1 LKKGKESKSKK
12 RVGAT
17 VRHHHATEKKRK
29 KVGNKRFNQIKKI
42 NQLVL
47 IEELVLSHD

>member
-17 VRHHHATEKKRK
+17 VRHHHATEKKK
-29 KVGNKRFNQIKKI
+29 KKSGKQTIQSNQK
-42 NQLVL
+42 N
-47 IEELVLSHD
+47 